1 MKYYKLDKDVKQY
14 LKRMSAD
21 GIKTPADIYSVND
34 FVVGLKD
41 LNLWQGCSI
50 FCLRNNQN
58 SGTGISVY
66 GFGNV
71 RMYQETMVNGP
82 IWSANGIVF
91 RADGQ
96 HITKTFRIFNSPF
109 TIIFCDKK
117 EVLSSSMR
125 LRYIGDIGQKYGDAN
140 IVNTRDF
147 NLRNSTNGAIS
158 SGSPTANTNFIVK
171 GASLDNS
178 FSMRSYGNG
187 VLLNSAINTT
197 AGGWDPNPE
206 GFSRFLQV
214 TFASDTSITVPLFCF
229 WNLNLSGT
237 DHINFYNLYKNTA
250 GKGLG
255 LP

>member
-1 MKYYKLDKDVKQY
+1 MKYYKLDRDVKQY

-50 FCLRNNQN
+50 FCLRSNQN
-58 SGTGISVY
+58 SGTGTSVY
-66 GFGNV
+66 GFGNF
-71 RMYQETMVNGP
+71 RMYKETMVNGP

-91 RADGQ
+91 RTDGQ
-96 HITKTFRIFNSPF
+96 HITKTFSVFNSPF

-140 IVNTRDF
+140 SANTRGF
-147 NLRNSTNGAIS
+147 NLRQRENGAIIF
-158 SGSPTANTNFIVK
+158 GDPAVTTNFIVK
-171 GASLDNS
+171 GATLDNT
-178 FSMRSYGNG
+178 FSGRTYGNG
-187 VLLNSAINTT
+187 SFLASNTATT

-229 WNLNLSGT
+229 WNLNLSAT
-237 DHINFYNLYKNTA
+237 DHFNFYNLYKVTA
-250 GKGLG
+250 GKGLN